1 MTHLLEKETPFIFSK
16 ESIKAFEILKKKLIE
31 ALILVAPDWDLPF
44 ESICDASDFA
54 VGAVLRRRKTK
65 HFQPIHYASKTM
77 TDAQAHYTTMEKE
90 LFAVVK
96 FYSER
101 DVVPTKDLHLTL
113 LNEKIKL
120 DESFFINSCFSRLR
134 LKGCKF
140 NPAGEISWRN
150 LKCFYIS
157 EANLDE
163 GLIQNIL
170 SGSPLLETLEL
181 DHCYGFRRIDIT
193 SKSVKKFVFS
203 GYNGGAKRV
212 IEINAPYI
220 VSLTIGDR
228 LVLSKILLLNVTS
241 LVKAELYYRKEGDT
255 ETTRKEA
262 EEEMLKGLLVNL
274 SHVKDLKI
282 P

>member
-1 MTHLLEKETPFIFSK
+1 M
-16 ESIKAFEILKKKLIE
+16 
-31 ALILVAPDWDLPF
+31 W
-44 ESICDASDFA
+44 
-54 VGAVLRRRKTK
+54 
-65 HFQPIHYASKTM
+65 
-77 TDAQAHYTTMEKE
+77 
-90 LFAVVK
+90 
-96 FYSER
+96 
-101 DVVPTKDLHLTL
+101 
-113 LNEKIKL
+113 
-120 DESFFINSCFSRLR
+120 FSRLR

-163 GLIQNIL
+163 ALIQNIL

-241 LVKAELYYRKEGDT
+241 LVKAELYYGKEGDT

-282 P
+282 GVSCQKALSRLEAKGFTLPLDMNYSATVRKMNSAQSNTMVNLYGRVVIADEHSWLQ